1 MTLIQA
7 ILAAPILIALATS
20 TAVVM
25 WLLIRPIGL
34 LLLEGDP
41 KGAAKT
47 AAKALPTA
55 TVILALT
62 IHALFLIAS

>member
-7 ILAAPILIALATS
+7 ILAALTLIALVTS

-25 WLLIRPIGL
+25 WLLMRPIGL
-34 LLLEGDP
+34 LLLEDDP

-47 AAKALPTA
+47 AVKALPAA

-62 IHALFLIAS
+62 IHALILIVS

>member
-7 ILAAPILIALATS
+7 ILAALTLIALVTS
-20 TAVVM
+20 AAVVM
-25 WLLIRPIGL
+25 WLLMRPIEL
-34 LLLEGDP
+34 LLLEDDP

-47 AAKALPTA
+47 AAKALPAA

-62 IHALFLIAS
+62 IHALILIVS